1 MLFHSLEAVGRA
13 VMLAAEVQEANSE
26 EREDQAAFSV
36 DQPLAEPQ
44 EPHSE
49 AMEAGGPWAAARAT
63 RAEAAAMDFIVWLCV
78 RVRGVI
84 WCVVYV
90 DASRRRKEEAGNTGG
105 YIKPSSARQTYFDYC
120 AVLTVTPSATTRP
133 RTIPRTPP
141 LQRHVLR
148 ICCWRESAVRAME
161 AEAGYEAVHGFEGRG
176 L

>member
-63 RAEAAAMDFIVWLCV
+63 RAEAAAAMDFIVMVVGACAGSDMV
-78 RVRGVI
+78 CGIRRCKPEKERRGRQ
-84 WCVVYV
+84 
-90 DASRRRKEEAGNTGG
+90 RRRI
-105 YIKPSSARQTYFDYC
+105 YQT
-120 AVLTVTPSATTRP
+120 LLS
-133 RTIPRTPP
+133 PP
-141 LQRHVLR
+141 NLL
-148 ICCWRESAVRAME
+148 
-161 AEAGYEAVHGFEGRG
+161 
-176 L
+176 

>member
-63 RAEAAAMDFIVWLCV
+63 RAEAAAMDFIVMFVCACACAWSDMVCGI
-78 RVRGVI
+78 RRCRPEKERRGRQH
-84 WCVVYV
+84 
-90 DASRRRKEEAGNTGG
+90 RRI
-105 YIKPSSARQTYFDYC
+105 YQT
-120 AVLTVTPSATTRP
+120 LLS
-133 RTIPRTPP
+133 PP
-141 LQRHVLR
+141 NLL
-148 ICCWRESAVRAME
+148 
-161 AEAGYEAVHGFEGRG
+161 
-176 L
+176 